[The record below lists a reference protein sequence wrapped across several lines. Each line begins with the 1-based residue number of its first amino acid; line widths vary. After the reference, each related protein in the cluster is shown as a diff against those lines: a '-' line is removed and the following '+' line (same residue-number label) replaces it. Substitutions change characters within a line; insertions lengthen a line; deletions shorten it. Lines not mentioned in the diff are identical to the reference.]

1 MSREISNEL
10 KKLTKADKVIINK
23 MMSYLYTKSINQFEL
38 KNMQAEIVGMAAEGA
53 LRGESLEAICG
64 PDYKK
69 FCDELSANCIHK
81 RKLELFLEVVMIL
94 SLTFAL
100 LLPIMYLMELFLGY
114 PGHVNGVLL
123 SFESAKLFGI
133 VLVPAFCGGFGVL
146 IYQRNSFAKKGKA
159 FLLYSLFYFVAY
171 FILRVISEMIF
182 HEEITINVLIA
193 AIVTV
198 GLFLYNP
205 FEIPADPDKKL
216 PPLSYS

>member
-53 LRGESLEAICG
+53 LRENLSKQSAVPI
-64 PDYKK
+64 KK

-198 GLFLYNP
+198 GCFLAP
-205 FEIPADPDKKL
+205 
-216 PPLSYS
+216 S